1 MEQNTTKKRMPKTLI
16 AIIVAAVLVIGGS
29 AAAFAL
35 ITGSPKA
42 QYFQAEKNTIE
53 FLTDSVKERYQPEMD
68 WREHSMENPTENA
81 VELSAE
87 YNGPP
92 SSGMGMGPEQILNN
106 STIAFTSQVDQ
117 DNHQMNADLQMN
129 FAGIEI
135 NDIGMYLD
143 SDKARLQLPFLD
155 EALQITDEN
164 LGPLLQDADPSL
176 SEIKIDFE
184 AIFNQMEGT
193 LPEEDREYIA
203 DEYLSMIYSELPDD
217 AFTEEQEKVTVQEQS
232 IDTTKITLNL
242 SEQQLKA
249 LITTV
254 LEKMKNDDDL
264 KEIIEEQIRMQQYG
278 VFASDSLPND
288 MENDVTAAMDDFDQS
303 IDDAISGL
311 EDYQIPEGLTST
323 IWVQDNLIVKRE
335 FSTSLAPAE
344 ETLTTLTISGN
355 QLLTNEEQ
363 NLSYEFTA
371 DDDSTVTV
379 DANLSNKENQLED
392 SITIAA
398 DGIEL
403 SYNGS
408 SQLQDGT
415 REFER
420 VFSFSSPDPNGSG
433 SLNWSGEA
441 TYEND
446 QKRADHTLA
455 VDMPDLPQEF
465 VSLNIKNDAKTI
477 NEVTQPDDSNVK
489 QLGDMSAQ
497 EVETYFQTEFAQQF
511 QQWFMGMMGAPG
523 GNMNNF

>member
-1 MEQNTTKKRMPKTLI
+1 MEENTPKKGMSKWLI
-16 AIIVAAVLVIGGS
+16 AIIVAAVLVIGGG
-29 AAAFAL
+29 AVAFAL
-35 ITGSPKA
+35 ISGSPKA
-42 QYFQAEKNTIE
+42 QYFQAEKNTLE
-53 FLTDSVKERYQPEMD
+53 FLTDKAEERYQPEMD
-68 WREHSMENPTENA
+68 WREHSMENPTENS

-92 SSGMGMGPEQILNN
+92 SSGMGMSPEQILNN

-117 DNHQMNADLQMN
+117 DNNQMKADLQMN
-129 FAGIEI
+129 VAGIEI
-135 NDIGMYLD
+135 NDVGMYLD
-143 SDKARLQLPFLD
+143 ADNARLQLPFLD
-155 EALQITDEN
+155 EALQITDEK
-164 LGPLLQDADPSL
+164 LGPLLQETDPSF
-176 SEIKIDFE
+176 SDVQIDFE

-217 AFTEEQEKVTVQEQS
+217 AFTEEQEEVTVQEQS
-232 IDTTKITLNL
+232 IDATKITFNL
-242 SEQQLKA
+242 SEQQLKD

-278 VFASDSLPND
+278 VFASGSLPNE
-288 MENDVTAAMDDFDQS
+288 MENDVTAAMEDFDQS
-303 IDDAISGL
+303 IDEAISGL
-311 EDYQIPEGLTST
+311 EDFQIPEGLTST
-323 IWVQDNLIVKRE
+323 IWVQDDLIVKRD
-335 FSTSLAPAE
+335 FSTSLAPAD
-344 ETLTTLTISGN
+344 ETLTTFTINGD
-355 QLLTNEEQ
+355 QLLNNEEQ
-363 NLSYEFTA
+363 NLSYEFA
-371 DDDSTVTV
+371 VDDMALSV
-379 DANLSNKENQLED
+379 DANLSNKDNQLED

-398 DGIEL
+398 DGLEL

-446 QKRADHTLA
+446 QKSADHTLT
-455 VDMPDLPQEF
+455 VEMPNMPQDL
-465 VSLNIKNDAKTI
+465 VSLNITNDAKTI
-477 NEVTQPDDSNVK
+477 DEVTQPDDSNVK

-497 EVETYFQTEFAQQF
+497 ELETYFQTEFAQQF

-523 GNMNNF
+523 GNMNSF